1 MQSSPPAVEETRF
14 DSGGTFCA
22 ASVHRPAGPGLH
34 PVVVMGHGLGSV
46 RTMRM
51 PAYAERFV
59 AAGYA
64 CVLFDYR
71 YFGDSGGE
79 PRRAPR
85 HRQPVGGL
93 GFGRRVRQVAP
104 RHRPGPGRRVGHVV
118 RWRPRAR
125 HRCEDP
131 RIAAVIAQCPFV
143 DGFASA
149 GSANPVSAAK
159 VTALAF
165 RDMAGQR
172 LGRPPVMVA
181 SAGHPGDAALMV
193 APDCYDG
200 YLNLVPDG
208 ARFENRVAARF
219 AWHITTHRPIKEV
232 PKIKAPVLY
241 AICETDSVAPAAAAQ
256 KAAAATPNGE
266 AKLYALGH
274 FDIYVGDGFDQTI
287 EDQVGF
293 LQRHVPVEGAVA

>member
-79 PRRAPR
+79 PRQLLDIGSQLEDWASAVEYARSLPGIDPDR
-85 HRQPVGGL
+85 VVVWGTSFGG
-93 GFGRRVRQVAP
+93 
-104 RHRPGPGRRVGHVV
+104 GHVLV
-118 RWRPRAR
+118 TAAR
-125 HRCEDP
+125 DP